1 MAAWRKVPEEL
12 AARFDAALPDADD
25 VVRKRM
31 FGCPAAFVNG
41 NMFAGLQ
48 EERLIVRIPDEAE
61 KRPCV
66 IMGRRMKQYAMF
78 SEALALAPKAM
89 SRWLERGYAYT
100 RALPAKS
107 VATRRASISKTRPR
121 ARK

>member
-1 MAAWRKVPEEL
+1 MADWKKVPAEL
-12 AARFDAALPDADD
+12 AARFDAALPAADD
-25 VVRKRM
+25 VVRKQM

-48 EERLIVRIPDEAE
+48 EDRLIVRIPDEAE

-66 IMGRRMKQYAMF
+66 ILGRRMKQYAMF
-78 SEALALAPKAM
+78 SDALGLAPKIMA
-89 SRWLERGYAYT
+89 RWLERGYACT
-100 RALPAKS
+100 RELPAKP
-107 VATRRASISKTRPR
+107 VAKKRKSISGTRAT